1 MEIALATINLKSDLI
16 ANPYSPTLYLQM
28 NYSSYIRS
36 TLIVTLCVILLG
48 AYTRLA
54 DAGLGCPDWP
64 GCYGTWL
71 VPDKAADVTDKAY
84 LEQRPL
90 ETAKGWLEMI
100 HRYVAGT
107 LGLLIAGLAVWSWQ
121 RTRQQPQQPV
131 WLATSLL
138 GLVIVQA
145 LLGMWTVTLLLKPV
159 VVMAHLLGGFSILA
173 LLFVLLLRVHDD
185 QSRYEAPRLRRFAAL
200 CFIVL
205 IGQIALGGW
214 TSTNYAALA
223 CTDFPTCQGTW
234 WPPMDFAEGFVLWRG
249 IGINYE
255 FGVLEHPA
263 RTAIHMAHRIGALVT
278 VVCLGSFV
286 VMLLRSD
293 QPIAMLGLRIGLV
306 LCVQVILG
314 ICNVL
319 FHLPLW
325 VAVAHNVVAAIL
337 LLTVI
342 QANYVL
348 RPLLIRDT
356 CFRRNDTK

>member
-1 MEIALATINLKSDLI
+1 MT
-16 ANPYSPTLYLQM
+16 YSA
-28 NYSSYIRS
+28 YIRF

-64 GCYGTWL
+64 GCYGEWI
-71 VPDKAADVTDKAY
+71 VPDKAAEVTHQAY

-100 HRYVAGT
+100 HRYVAGS

-121 RTRQQPQQPV
+121 RARQQPQQPV
-131 WLATSLL
+131 WLPTSLF
-138 GLVIVQA
+138 GLVVLQA

-159 VVMAHLLGGFSILA
+159 VVMAHLLGGFSIFA
-173 LLFVLLLRVHDD
+173 LLFILLLRMND
-185 QSRYEAPRLRRFAAL
+185 QQPHYEDRRLCQFAGL
-200 CFIVL
+200 SLIVL

-223 CTDFPTCQGTW
+223 CTDFPTCQGSL

-255 FGVLEHPA
+255 FGILEHPA
-263 RTAIHMAHRIGALVT
+263 RTAIHMAHRFGALATTLV
-278 VVCLGSFV
+278 LGSFV
-286 VMLLRSD
+286 ILLLRRD
-293 QPIAMLGLRIGLV
+293 QPVAMLGIRIGLV
-306 LCVQVILG
+306 LSAQIILG

-325 VAVAHNVVAAIL
+325 VAVAHNITAAIL

-348 RPLLIRDT
+348 RPRLIPH
-356 CFRRNDTK
+356 